1 MKSIAQQVA
10 EMEKQTLNE
19 LISYLGGPARL
30 AEFLGVTRQIV
41 YYWQKR
47 GRISASAAI
56 DVERLT
62 DGKFKKSALRP
73 AVTQWRSDK

>member
-19 LISYLGGPARL
+19 LISYLGGPVRL

-41 YYWQKR
+41 YYW
-47 GRISASAAI
+47 
-56 DVERLT
+56 
-62 DGKFKKSALRP
+62 
-73 AVTQWRSDK
+73 